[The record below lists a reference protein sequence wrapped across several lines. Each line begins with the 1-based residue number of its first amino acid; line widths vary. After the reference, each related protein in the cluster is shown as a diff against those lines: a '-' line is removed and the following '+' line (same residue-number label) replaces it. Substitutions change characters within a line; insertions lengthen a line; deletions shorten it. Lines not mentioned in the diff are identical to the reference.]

1 MCEVCNKFL
10 TNSSN
15 MKKHIQ
21 THGINAEPIGKPTI
35 IKIFK
40 FHKLEITSS
49 FVFQKQI

>member
-40 FHKLEITSS
+40 CLKLWSTSGLY
-49 FVFQKQI
+49 KQM